1 MTTELFELLRRWF
14 AVPDEVYLDLAEID
28 SAVREM
34 GDPVMIAALAM
45 RKLQALHLIATPG
58 VRTTTDVVVVIVQD
72 LDRALIQAPTMR
84 LRLAAETA
92 DWDAALLELET
103 GESEEAPASADA
115 EDPEAQRFRMLHSS
129 CMPPSRPWSG
139 PPTAR
144 SVLRLVDRLDCL
156 VGGAVLDRR
165 VGRGRPGVG
174 ALVGLLE
181 DLAGLLLGIVA
192 PDRLLLRR
200 QLGPLLDPVVAHR
213 HCVTPITVAYPSP
226 PCPSTTSR

>member
-1 MTTELFELLRRWF
+1 VADADLPPSDEPEDLAKPDELLALHDVTTELFELLRRWF
-14 AVPDEVYLDLAEID
+14 AVPDEVYLDLSEID

-72 LDRALIQAPTMR
+72 LDRALIQAPVMR

-115 EDPEAQRFRMLHSS
+115 
-129 CMPPSRPWSG
+129 
-139 PPTAR
+139 
-144 SVLRLVDRLDCL
+144 
-156 VGGAVLDRR
+156 
-165 VGRGRPGVG
+165 
-174 ALVGLLE
+174 
-181 DLAGLLLGIVA
+181 
-192 PDRLLLRR
+192 
-200 QLGPLLDPVVAHR
+200 
-213 HCVTPITVAYPSP
+213 
-226 PCPSTTSR
+226 

>member
-1 MTTELFELLRRWF
+1 VGDADGPPPDEPEDLAKPDELLALHDVTTELFELLRRWF
-14 AVPDEVYLDLAEID
+14 AVPDEVYLDLSEID
-28 SAVREM
+28 SAVRDM

-115 EDPEAQRFRMLHSS
+115 EDPEALRFRTLHSLLH
-129 CMPPSRPWSG
+129 
-139 PPTAR
+139 A
-144 SVLRLVDRLDCL
+144 
-156 VGGAVLDRR
+156 AVEAVVRASDGEIR
-165 VGRGRPGVG
+165 VFV
-174 ALVGLLE
+174 
-181 DLAGLLLGIVA
+181 
-192 PDRLLLRR
+192 
-200 QLGPLLDPVVAHR
+200 
-213 HCVTPITVAYPSP
+213 
-226 PCPSTTSR
+226 